1 MISSIKE
8 DFKNFKTKN
17 NVFENVLSKVLFFN
31 EFKEKY
37 KEEEFSS
44 IIGNVKIDF
53 MNFKDGY
60 NTYKAIDGN
69 EQYTTL
75 ISTNGEDYLFLQ
87 SGNVIVSQKKTDS
100 FFQINDKGFYF
111 FDKSKETTI
120 DNFYLIQGSGRTT
133 YYLDKNE
140 NNENIYFDKYSYKND
155 NTVSVSYYFEN
166 DDKIKHIFKNKVAV
180 KSNIISEVELEP
192 ETFKISSIKFTNYLM
207 DLFKNFKDEEFLKN
221 FKSDIYEKKHTEY
234 ETVYNTLLSYKE
246 MASLLFDKELKIE
259 TFNLEVLKDLQ
270 SHLDKF
276 NKKITENNIPFIT
289 LYQEEEYSNFKRIAM
304 YTDKISYN
312 KIETPI
318 MLKDLSGKDLF
329 DFCLKNFNSLET
341 KYSPQK
347 TINKRDLK
355 NGI

>member
-1 MISSIKE
+1 MTSSIKE
-8 DFKNFKTKN
+8 DFRNFKIKN
-17 NVFENVLSKVLFFN
+17 KIFENVLSKVLFFN
-31 EFKEKY
+31 EVRNKY
-37 KEEEFSS
+37 NEEDLIS
-44 IIGNVKIDF
+44 ILANVKIEL
-53 MNFKDGY
+53 MNSKDGY
-60 NTYKAIDGN
+60 NTYKAIDEK

-75 ISTNGEDYLFLQ
+75 ISTNGEDYLLIQ
-87 SGNVIVSQKKTDS
+87 SENIIVNQKKTDS
-100 FFQINDKGFYF
+100 FFQINAKGFYF

-120 DNFYLIQGSGRTT
+120 DNFYLIQGNGRTT

-155 NTVSVSYYFEN
+155 NAVSVSYYFEN
-166 DDKIKHIFKNKVAV
+166 DDKIKHIFRNKIGV
-180 KSNIISEVELEP
+180 KSHIISEVELEP
-192 ETFKISSIKFTNYLM
+192 ETFKISAIKFSNYLI
-207 DLFKNFKDEEFLKN
+207 DLFKTFKDEEFVKN
-221 FKSDIYEKKHTEY
+221 FKSEIYEKKHTEY

-246 MASLLFDKELKIE
+246 MASLLFDKDLKIE

-289 LYQEEEYSNFKRIAM
+289 LHQEEEYSNLKRIAM

-312 KIETPI
+312 KIEQPI